1 MPIPHALNFQPLPHA
16 NSVFRRWPIQFA
28 ISNLRLAAAR
38 TLIFGAVAGACI
50 TGRGWAPDSPMSM
63 ALESVGLLLL
73 LVGAFGRVWCAVH
86 IAGRKNKDL
95 VAVGPFSVM
104 RNPLYFFSMFAFIGA
119 GFCFDS
125 LALGAIFLAVFLL
138 THWPTIL
145 AEEKF
150 LRGTFGASYEAYLA
164 RVPRFLPRMALYV
177 PADEVTVGI
186 RAFRRVLVEAA
197 CVPLAFLAAQGIEFA
212 HQHGLLPTFLTLY

>member
-16 NSVFRRWPIQFA
+16 NSVLRRWPIQFA

-50 TGRGWAPDSPMSM
+50 TGRGWAPDSRMSM

-125 LALGAIFLAVFLL
+125 LARGA
-138 THWPTIL
+138 
-145 AEEKF
+145 
-150 LRGTFGASYEAYLA
+150 FGASYEAYLA

>member
-1 MPIPHALNFQPLPHA
+1 
-16 NSVFRRWPIQFA
+16 
-28 ISNLRLAAAR
+28 
-38 TLIFGAVAGACI
+38 
-50 TGRGWAPDSPMSM
+50 MSM
-63 ALESVGLLLL
+63 ALESVGLLIL

-150 LRGTFGASYEAYLA
+150 LRSAFGASYEAYLA
-164 RVPRFLPRMALYV
+164 RVPRFLPQIALYV
-177 PADEVTVGI
+177 PADEVTAASVRFDGCSSKQ
-186 RAFRRVLVEAA
+186 RVYRWRSLPLKALSSRTSMDCFRLS
-197 CVPLAFLAAQGIEFA
+197 
-212 HQHGLLPTFLTLY
+212 